1 MAQLGKDIFESG
13 GKPMRVAEAVALL
26 TARVP
31 GVEGT
36 ESVPLPEA
44 EGRVLAKALISPLN
58 LPGFDNSAVD
68 GYAARFCDLAPEAE
82 TILPVAGRVAAGHA
96 LPEADLAKKAVRIFT
111 GAPMPP
117 GMDLVFMQEDCRL
130 LEDGSVALPPGL
142 SQGANR
148 RLAGEDICVGAQAL
162 AQGRR
167 LTPEDIGLAAALGV
181 AHLLVRRRL
190 RAAIFSTGDEI
201 VSPGEA
207 LRKAGV
213 YDANR
218 FLLHA
223 LLRRLDIAVTDLG
236 ILADDAERI
245 GAELRQAAATHDL
258 VLTSGGV
265 STGEEDHVK
274 AALAQSGSLVF
285 WRLAIKPGRPV
296 AMGVIEGTPFVGLP
310 GNPVAVFV
318 TFAAVVRPLV
328 AALLGASF
336 EPDPLLFVTSGFSY
350 KKKQGR
356 REFLRVTLQRA
367 PSGDMIAEKYP
378 VEGAAV
384 LTSLTR
390 TDGFIELAED
400 VTSVNPGDKIPYIDY
415 GLIR

>member
-1 MAQLGKDIFESG
+1 MAQLGKNTFESG
-13 GKPMRVAEAVALL
+13 GKPMSVAEAVALL
-26 TARVP
+26 LARVP
-31 GVEGT
+31 CVEGI
-36 ESVPLPEA
+36 ESVSLPEA
-44 EGRVLAKALISPLN
+44 EGRVLARALISPLN

-68 GYAARFCDLAPEAE
+68 GYAVHFSDLIPHSE
-82 TILPVAGRVAAGHA
+82 TVLPVVGRVAAGHA

-111 GAPMPP
+111 GAPMPQ
-117 GMDLVFMQEDCRL
+117 GMDIVFMQEDCRL

-142 SQGANR
+142 PQGANR
-148 RLAGEDICVGAQAL
+148 RLAGEDICVGAEAL
-162 AQGRR
+162 AEGRR
-167 LTPEDIGLAAALGV
+167 LRPEDIGLAAALGV
-181 AHLLVRRRL
+181 ADLPVRRRL
-190 RAAIFSTGDEI
+190 TAAIFSTGDEI
-201 VSPGEA
+201 VSPGA
-207 LRKAGV
+207 PLRTAGV

-236 ILADDAERI
+236 ILVDDAETI
-245 GAELRQAAATHDL
+245 GAELRKAAKTHDL

-274 AALAQSGSLVF
+274 AALTQSGSLVF

-318 TFAAVVRPLV
+318 TFSAVVRPLV
-328 AALLGASF
+328 AALSGATF
-336 EPDPLLFVTSGFSY
+336 EPNPLLFVTSGFAY

-356 REFLRVTLQRA
+356 REFLRVSLRRE

-400 VTSVNPGDKIPYIDY
+400 VSSVSPGDKVLYIDY
-415 GLIR
+415 GLVR